1 MTPFILAQYGN
12 VDRYRAMRSGIEE
25 TGGSGEWLALLLIV
39 AGFVVVIG
47 LAVLTSYIVRH
58 RRSTANSPDRLFR
71 QMLASLDLSGA
82 DAHYLR
88 QIKRRVRYTHPAV
101 MLMSPRLL
109 GLAASRAA
117 APDPLIG
124 HHRRRCDE
132 VSRRLFGQPLPE
144 LIEDSAAEA
153 FDDV

>member
-1 MTPFILAQYGN
+1 MTRLILAQYGH
-12 VDRYRAMRSGIEE
+12 VDRYRAMRSGIED
-25 TGGSGEWLALLLIV
+25 TGGSSEWVALLLILV
-39 AGFVVVIG
+39 GFLVLIG
-47 LAVLTSYIVRH
+47 LAVLTSYLVR
-58 RRSTANSPDRLFR
+58 RRRLTANSPDRLFR
-71 QMLASLDLSGA
+71 QMLTSLDLSAA

-101 MLMSPRLL
+101 ILMSPRLL
-109 GLAASRAA
+109 GLAASRAV

-144 LIEDSAAEA
+144 LVEDSPSEV
-153 FDDV
+153 FDDL